1 MLITERGVGKAA
13 HVTAEAVD
21 ERGNPTAGISV
32 KVEFPKFVSTYT
44 GSNWISESSPFYPSK
59 PPAGS
64 RSFSAEISWLGQ
76 KRYCY
81 NHSGLL
87 SQCLKRL
94 FQGIMWERLR

>member
-21 ERGNPTAGISV
+21 ER
-32 KVEFPKFVSTYT
+32 FVSTYT

-64 RSFSAEISWLGQ
+64 RSFSADVIWGADIEEDFMVGTEEI
-76 KRYCY
+76 
-81 NHSGLL
+81 LL
-87 SQCLKRL
+87 
-94 FQGIMWERLR
+94 

>member
-32 KVEFPKFVSTYT
+32 KVEFPKFVITYT

-64 RSFSAEISWLGQ
+64 RSFSADVIWGADIEEDFMVGTEEI
-76 KRYCY
+76 
-81 NHSGLL
+81 LL
-87 SQCLKRL
+87 
-94 FQGIMWERLR
+94 